1 MPVCIALLRGVNVG
15 GHNKIKMDA
24 LRSLCASLDLRDAQ
38 TYVQSG
44 NVVFR
49 ARQQNLL
56 VLRKKLQETIAGKF
70 GFRPE
75 VVLRSLADWKAAVRA
90 NPFARR
96 AGLDPARL
104 LVMFLPGR
112 PAPAAARAVRK
123 LRPSQEELRLV
134 GSELFI
140 YYPQGLGRPEVSW
153 TRLERMLQVSATG
166 RNWNTVEKLLAIAE
180 SLEETAG

>member
-1 MPVCIALLRGVNVG
+1 MPVVISLLRGVNVG

-24 LRSLCASLDLRDAQ
+24 LRMICESLDLRDAQ

-49 ARQQNLL
+49 AKQQEL
-56 VLRKKLQETIAGKF
+56 VRLQKKIQEAIAGKC

-75 VVLRSLADWKAAVRA
+75 VVLRSLPEWKAAVSA

-96 AGLDPARL
+96 PGIDPARL
-104 LVMFLPGR
+104 LVMFLAGR
-112 PAPAAARAVRK
+112 PSPAAAKALLQ
-123 LRPSQEELRLV
+123 LRPSNEELKLI

-140 YYPQGLGRPEVSW
+140 YYPRGLARPEVPW
-153 TRLERMLQVSATG
+153 TSLEKILQVSATG
-166 RNWNTVEKLLAIAE
+166 RNWNTVEKLLEIAV
-180 SLEETAG
+180 SLEQKN